1 MATLRGEAMA
11 RTRGKG
17 EGSVFKNEARGV
29 WEAIIELPPGANGQR
44 RRKVRRRKT
53 KAEALTELDVMRRQL
68 ERSGDLPTAAMTVD
82 QWAEYWMREV
92 AVKTR
97 RPKTIQSYR
106 SVLRQHVLPTL
117 GRSRLD
123 KVTPAAIRKA
133 LSTMEAGG
141 LAPTS
146 RRNAHSIMAAMFKD
160 AEREGR
166 IPRSPVELVQAPR
179 KGVAQLETLN
189 VAGVRRL
196 LEAFAESP
204 DGYLWATYLLT
215 GARRGEILGMEW
227 DRVGDALD
235 LSWQLQRISWEH
247 GCGGVCGKKRAGDC
261 PQRRTD
267 DVPDDFEYRHIKG
280 GLYWTRPK
288 SRAGWREIPLVHP
301 LAGILEQWRAIA
313 PTNEW
318 GLVFTR
324 TDRWGKQIPLDP
336 DFITDAWR
344 EFTQAHQLGDVR
356 LHDVRHTTVDLLYA
370 ADVSEP
376 DIMAIVGH
384 STVTMSRSY
393 KSPAS
398 RERLAGAMRQLSGS
412 LGYSG

>member
-1 MATLRGEAMA
+1 MA

-97 RPKTIQSYR
+97 RPKAYQSYASILKR
-106 SVLRQHVLPTL
+106 WILPTL

-123 KVTPAAIRKA
+123 KVTPAAVRKTLA
-133 LSTMEAGG
+133 TMEAAGRSS
-141 LAPTS
+141 TYM
-146 RRNAHSIMAAMFKD
+146 RNAHSVMAAMFKD

-179 KGVAQLETLN
+179 KAVAQLETLKPDQ
-189 VAGVRRL
+189 VRRL
-196 LEAFAESP
+196 IEAFGETP
-204 DGYLWATYLLT
+204 DGYLWATFLLT
-215 GARRGEILGMEW
+215 GARRGEIIGLEW
-227 DRVGDALD
+227 GRVGEVLD
-235 LSWQLQRISWEH
+235 LSWQLQRIPVDH
-247 GCGGVCGKKRAGDC
+247 TPPA
-261 PQRRTD
+261 
-267 DVPDDFEYRHIKG
+267 DFEQRQIRG
-280 GLYWTRPK
+280 GLWWTRPK
-288 SRAGWREIPLVHP
+288 SRAGWREIPLVDP
-301 LAGILEQWRAIA
+301 LRGILEQWRGIA
-313 PTNEW
+313 PPNDW

-324 TDRWGKQIPLDP
+324 TDDHGHQIPLDP
-336 DFITDAWR
+336 DYVSKAWAA
-344 EFTQAHQLGDVR
+344 FCDTHQLGDVR